1 MASSDWVNSN
11 PYHVYTVVAEWHQ
24 CYQSINEI
32 ESLVVEPCFTSFQ
45 PVFGVSTYVAHRPDL
60 NLEKQNLLPGPN
72 SVCEVEEWFV
82 CEADSGE
89 LEATSGNRKAN
100 PTQS

>member
-1 MASSDWVNSN
+1 MASSDWVKSN
-11 PYHVYTVVAEWHQ
+11 PQLRISVVAEWHLCMQ
-24 CYQSINEI
+24 LKYEI
-32 ESLVVEPCFTSFQ
+32 ESLDVEPCFTSFQ

>member
-1 MASSDWVNSN
+1 MASSDWVKSN
-11 PYHVYTVVAEWHQ
+11 PQLRISVVAEWHLCMQ
-24 CYQSINEI
+24 LKYEI

-45 PVFGVSTYVAHRPDL
+45 PVFDVSTCVAHRPDL

-72 SVCEVEEWFV
+72 SVCEVEEGSV
-82 CEADSGE
+82 CEADAGE
-89 LEATSGNRKAN
+89 LEATSGYRKAN